1 MTDADLNAL
10 LEQIR
15 AQTEAI
21 ARLTTT
27 IAGGS
32 GDTSTLSKTI
42 TSSNKLQLRALD
54 RIAKAQA
61 NSQKQL
67 DSGINRMMSGVMK
80 SMGQT
85 SRSAQDAAIKAAEK
99 KAGRPLSKAQTTAAR
114 QAGTD
119 KYLQKLGVSSL
130 AASAGLEALGRNAL
144 LLGKKLGAGEAGASD
159 FAGAI
164 NDTVQSVTK
173 YTKYLGKVG
182 FVVSTVLSSLTKYGE
197 AVAKQGDKQYRVF
210 EQLQQSGAAAT
221 GGLTE
226 VNAMLGKFG
235 LSVDEAGKMLDLMA
249 GNAQALVMFRGT
261 VADGAKAMANI
272 VDEVGNSGL
281 RRELKLLGVSYEEQR
296 QSMAA
301 YITQQSRLGLA
312 QTRDYKQMAQGA
324 AEYMREQDA
333 ITRATSATR
342 KQQED
347 AQNRAMAQEAF
358 RTRINQM
365 KRSSDPNERAQANR
379 DLAAVKMIESEFGPE
394 IATQMAALMSG
405 FTTEVSMGIQKL
417 TGAQAG
423 TIAQRK
429 DLTPEQQTDLLR
441 DALRQGQQGIGET
454 LGLTN
459 NFLKETSIPLDKLS
473 DALDRGPLTERMARA
488 RGAQGVLDKGA
499 PGIPGMVDI
508 DEANL
513 KTKRA
518 MQDFLQLGVIP
529 VTTAMSKLAKITG
542 YIAENLVP
550 GKDSLKNLPHFADG
564 GIARGPASGH
574 LAMLHGTEAVIPLK
588 GGKVPIDFGAG
599 LSKLTGSSGS
609 QATAAGGATDLNK
622 TIVNMTKA
630 MIPFTEA
637 LTTFTNTVKKKD
649 IAGMGEGE
657 EARKGEGIFDK
668 MVSFIANLFDGG
680 AAPGKADSRRGTSGG
695 GTAGTPASPAAMA
708 QEALA
713 AHDHAHPH
721 GEKGETLSPEA
732 VKQISAGFVNP
743 LKNMNQTSG
752 MMRNDGK
759 TYHGGID
766 LGGKIGDAI
775 MAPISGKI
783 TRVLEAGKG
792 DGGFGNAVE
801 IEDSVTGMKHILA
814 HMDKSMAKVGE
825 TVKAGTQIG
834 TLGNTG
840 QSTAPHLHHEIK
852 DKFGKR
858 IDPTQFYRGVKDART
873 GKAIPGAGSAF
884 ESTAGGAATG
894 YPHMTPGG
902 RAPTSAAI
910 TPMSGGVKDNLA
922 IMTKALQEQG
932 ITDPKMINAT
942 LANVMKETGGKI
954 NVEEDLAGY
963 ANTSNERIRS
973 IFGARAAKKSDEE
986 LNQIKKDPK
995 QFAEMMYGKDS
1006 GMGLGNVEEGDAYKF
1021 RGRGAVGLTGRANY
1035 AAASK
1040 DLFGDDRLVQN
1051 PEMLKDPEMAAKTSA
1066 WFMKK
1071 NTGAMAK
1078 RMGMSGGPQTQQE
1091 ADLLATSTIA
1101 GQAIKPGQGFLGK
1114 EALGKVSAYSAQIAG
1129 GQLPVGAVPPGAPG
1143 APPMV
1148 AAATTG
1154 QPGMA
1159 AAPGASP
1166 MAAAQ
1171 SPFQTLLSSLLG
1183 PIMGGG
1189 AAAPDQPAAP
1199 GSSFLSS
1206 LLGPELGSAIGG
1218 ITSSLGGMASGTGAA
1233 GGIAGPV
1240 LPGQPAV
1247 GGGTGELVAA
1257 IKEQGQATTSAI
1269 TSSMENLTAQLSG
1282 GGAAGGGS
1290 QVPELLTE
1298 LIGAQRDQTAA
1309 INRLIQAQT
1318 A

>member
-21 ARLTTT
+21 TRLTATM
-27 IAGGS
+27 AGSS
-32 GDTSTLSKTI
+32 GDTSILAKSI
-42 TSSNKLQLRALD
+42 TTSNNLQLRALD

-85 SRSAQDAAIKAAEK
+85 RQSAQDASIKAAK
-99 KAGRPLSKAQTTAAR
+99 DAAGGPLSKAQTATAR
-114 QAGTD
+114 QAGAD
-119 KYLQKLGVSSL
+119 KHLQKLGVASL
-130 AASAGLEALGRNAL
+130 AASAGLDALGRNAL

-182 FVVSTVLSSLTKYGE
+182 FVVSTVISSLTKFG
-197 AVAKQGDKQYRVF
+197 AAAATQGDKQYRVF
-210 EQLQQSGAAAT
+210 EQLQQSGAATT

-226 VNAMLGKFG
+226 INTMLGKFG
-235 LSVDEAGKMLDLMA
+235 LSVDEASKMLDLMA

-312 QTRDYKQMAQGA
+312 QTRDYNQMARSA

-333 ITRATSATR
+333 ITRATGATR

-347 AQNRAMAQEAF
+347 AQNRAMAEEQF
-358 RTRINQM
+358 RTRINKM
-365 KRSSDPNERAQANR
+365 RRSSDAGERGQAEK
-379 DLAAVKMIESEFGPE
+379 DLATYKMVEAEFGKE
-394 IATQMAALMSG
+394 VASQFGALMDG
-405 FTTEVSMGIQKL
+405 FTTDASIGIQKL

-423 TIAQRK
+423 TLAQRK
-429 DLTPEQQTDLLR
+429 DLSPTQMVDELR
-441 DALRQGQQGIGET
+441 KSLTQGQQGIGET
-454 LGLTN
+454 LGMTN
-459 NFLKETSIPLDKLS
+459 QFLKETGIPLGALS
-473 DALDRGPLTERMARA
+473 DALDRGALSDRMERV

-499 PGIPGMVDI
+499 PGITGMVDI

-529 VTTAMSKLAKITG
+529 VTAAMSKLAKITG

-550 GKDSLKNLPHFADG
+550 GKDSRTPIPQFADG

-588 GGKVPIDFGAG
+588 GDKIPVDFGTG
-599 LSKLTGSSGS
+599 LSKLTGGVRGS
-609 QATAAGGATDLNK
+609 ATAPDDNLNK

-637 LTTFTNTVKKKD
+637 LNTFTNTVKKKD
-649 IAGMGEGE
+649 VAGMGEGE

-668 MVSFIANLFDGG
+668 MVSFIANLFGG
-680 AAPGKADSRRGTSGG
+680 ESAPGGGG
-695 GTAGTPASPAAMA
+695 GTRGGGGGAPATPAAAA

-721 GEKGETLSPEA
+721 GEKGATVDPEVA
-732 VKQISAGFVNP
+732 KQLSAGMVNP
-743 LKNMNQTSG
+743 LKNMVQTSG
-752 MMRNDGK
+752 MIRNDGK
-759 TYHGGID
+759 TAHGGID

-814 HMDKSMAKVGE
+814 HMDKSMAKVGD
-825 TVKAGTQIG
+825 TVKAGTQVG

-840 QSTAPHLHHEIK
+840 MSTAPHLHHEIR
-852 DKFGKR
+852 DKAGKK
-858 IDPTQFYRGVKDART
+858 IDPTQFYRGVTDART
-873 GKAIPGAGSAF
+873 GKAIAGAGSAF
-884 ESTAGGAATG
+884 GSTAGGAATG

-902 RAPTSAAI
+902 RTAPMT
-910 TPMSGGVKDNLA
+910 GGVKDNLA
-922 IMTKALQEQG
+922 MMTRALQEQG
-932 ITDPKMINAT
+932 ITDPKMIQAT

-973 IFGARAAKKSDEE
+973 IFGSRAAKKSDQE
-986 LNQIKKDPK
+986 LDMIKKDPK

-1035 AAASK
+1035 ASASK

-1051 PEMLKDPEMAAKTSA
+1051 PELLKDPEMAAKTSA

-1101 GQAIKPGQGFLGK
+1101 GTAIRPGQGFLGK

-1148 AAATTG
+1148 AAAPGAPTTV
-1154 QPGMA
+1154 A
-1159 AAPGASP
+1159 AAPT
-1166 MAAAQ
+1166 AAQ

-1183 PIMGGG
+1183 PEIGG
-1189 AAAPDQPAAP
+1189 
-1199 GSSFLSS
+1199 
-1206 LLGPELGSAIGG
+1206 AIGG
-1218 ITSSLGGMASGTGAA
+1218 ITSSLGGMTSGVTGAA

-1290 QVPELLTE
+1290 QVPDLLTE

>member
-10 LEQIR
+10 IEQIR
-15 AQTEAI
+15 AQAEAI
-21 ARLTTT
+21 NRLTVTLGGT
-27 IAGGS
+27 AAGNA
-32 GDTSTLSKTI
+32 DLSRTI
-42 TSSNKLQLRALD
+42 TASSKLQQRALD
-54 RIAKAQA
+54 RIAKSQSD
-61 NSQKQL
+61 SQKQL

-85 SRSAQDAAIKAAEK
+85 RQAAQDASVKAAK
-99 KAGRPLSKAQTTAAR
+99 NAAGGPLSKAETAKAR
-114 QAGTD
+114 RAGAD
-119 KYLQKLGVSSL
+119 KHFHKLGVASL
-130 AASAGLEALGRNAL
+130 AASAGLDALAKNAL
-144 LLGKKLGAGEAGASD
+144 ILGKKLGAGEAGAGD
-159 FAGAI
+159 FASAI
-164 NDTVQSVTK
+164 SDTVSAVTK
-173 YTKYLGKVG
+173 YTKWLPGWGRAISIATEY
-182 FVVSTVLSSLTKYGE
+182 TVKY
-197 AVAKQGDKQYRVF
+197 AAAAAKQGDKQYRVF
-210 EQLQQSGAAAT
+210 EQLQQSGAATT

-226 VNAMLGKFG
+226 VNTMLGKFG
-235 LSVDEAGKMLDLMA
+235 LSVDEASKMLDLIA
-249 GNAQALVMFRGT
+249 GNAQALVMFQGT
-261 VADGAKAMANI
+261 VSDGAKAMANI
-272 VDEVGNSGL
+272 IDEVGNSGL

-312 QTRDYKQMAQGA
+312 QTRDYNQMARSA

-333 ITRATSATR
+333 ITRATGATR

-347 AQNRAMAQEAF
+347 AQNRAMAEEQF
-358 RTRINQM
+358 RTRIN
-365 KRSSDPNERAQANR
+365 KLRRSSDAGERAQAEK
-379 DLAAVKMIESEFGPE
+379 DLATYKMVEAEFGKE
-394 IATQMAALMSG
+394 IASQFGGLMDG
-405 FTTEVSMGIQKL
+405 FTTEASMGIQKL

-423 TIAQRK
+423 TLAQRR
-429 DLTPEQQTDLLR
+429 DLSPTQIVDELR
-441 DALRQGQQGIGET
+441 KSLTQGQQGIGET
-454 LGLTN
+454 LGATN
-459 NFLKETSIPLDKLS
+459 AFMKDLGIPLGALS
-473 DALDRGPLTERMARA
+473 DALDRGPLSGRMDRV

-499 PGIPGMVDI
+499 PGITGMVDI

-529 VTTAMSKLAKITG
+529 VTAAMSKLAKLTG
-542 YIAENLVP
+542 WIAENLVP
-550 GKDSLKNLPHFADG
+550 GKDSKTPIPKFADG

-588 GGKVPIDFGAG
+588 GDKIPVDFGTG
-599 LSKLTGSSGS
+599 LSKLTGGVRGS
-609 QATAAGGATDLNK
+609 ATAPDDNLNK

-637 LTTFTNTVKKKD
+637 LNTFTNSVKKTEV
-649 IAGMGEGE
+649 AGVGEGQ

-668 MVSFIANLFDGG
+668 MVSFIANLFGGESAPGGRAGGGGSG
-680 AAPGKADSRRGTSGG
+680 AAQ
-695 GTAGTPASPAAMA
+695 TPAATA

-721 GEKGETLSPEA
+721 GEKGAAVDPEVA
-732 VKQISAGFVNP
+732 KQISAGFVNP
-743 LKNMNQTSG
+743 LKNMVQTSG
-752 MMRNDGK
+752 MIRNDGK
-759 TYHGGID
+759 TVHGGID

-801 IEDSVTGMKHILA
+801 IEDAATGMKHILA
-814 HMDKSMAKVGE
+814 HMDKSMAKVGD
-825 TVKAGTQIG
+825 TVKAGTQVG

-840 QSTAPHLHHEIK
+840 MSTAPHLHHEIR
-852 DKFGKR
+852 DKAGKK
-858 IDPTQFYRGVKDART
+858 IDPSQFYTGVKDTQGR
-873 GKAIPGAGSAF
+873 AIAGAGSGF
-884 ESTAGGAATG
+884 GSTAGGAATG
-894 YPHMTPGG
+894 YPHM
-902 RAPTSAAI
+902 APKTA
-910 TPMSGGVKDNLA
+910 PMTGGVKDNLA
-922 IMTKALQEQG
+922 MMTKALQQQG

-973 IFGARAAKKSDEE
+973 IFGARAAKKTDKE
-986 LNQIKKDPK
+986 LDTIKKDPK

-1006 GMGLGNVEEGDAYKF
+1006 GMGLGNTEEGDAYKF

-1035 AAASK
+1035 ASASK

-1051 PEMLKDPEMAAKTSA
+1051 PELLKDPEMAAKTSA

-1078 RMGMSGGPQTQQE
+1078 RMGMEGGAQTQEQ

-1101 GQAIKPGQGFLGK
+1101 GQVIKPGQGFLGK

-1143 APPMV
+1143 APPMT
-1148 AAATTG
+1148 AAV
-1154 QPGMA
+1154 PGAPPMTAAVPGAPPMTA
-1159 AAPGASP
+1159 AAP
-1166 MAAAQ
+1166 AAPQ
-1171 SPFQTLLSSLLG
+1171 STFQTLLSSLLG
-1183 PIMGGG
+1183 PELGG
-1189 AAAPDQPAAP
+1189 ALGGLTSGITGGMPGAAP
-1199 GSSFLSS
+1199 G
-1206 LLGPELGSAIGG
+1206 
-1218 ITSSLGGMASGTGAA
+1218 GM
-1233 GGIAGPV
+1233 AGPV
-1240 LPGQPAV
+1240 LPGAPAV
-1247 GGGTGELVAA
+1247 GGGTSELVAA

-1269 TSSMENLTAQLSG
+1269 TSSMETLTAQLSG
-1282 GGAAGGGS
+1282 GTAGAGS
-1290 QVPELLTE
+1290 TQVPDLLTE

-1309 INRLIQAQT
+1309 INRLIQVQT